1 MIETARWP
9 LALLMS
15 AASALSACGSAEQGP
30 DLTCGGAAPY
40 AVRGPYSV
48 GVRTLTRGSTVVEVW
63 YPAAKS
69 AEQLEPRA
77 SYDLKDWMP
86 PALAAKIAPT
96 APTRFQMD
104 AVRDAPL
111 LSDEGP
117 WPVVLFSHGLAA
129 YRSQS
134 SFFTA
139 HLASWGFV
147 VAAPDHPERG
157 LARLVQNQAPAFTRG
172 ADTLRFTLGVL
183 GEENAAG
190 GSWAAR
196 LKLDQVA
203 VSGHSAGGG
212 TANAMASD
220 AVVQTW
226 VAMASGNFQPTP
238 AKPVLLLAGE
248 QDGIVPP
255 SVVSQGYEALSAPGR
270 RYRNL
275 RGIGHLA
282 FSDIC
287 SIGREQ
293 GGIVEIAVK
302 SGIVISDFL
311 VTLAQDGCRPSDLQ
325 PERAWP
331 AINHFATAAIR
342 SGLGLDAAPLG
353 LDAAAD
359 ACFSG
364 LVSEARA
371 D

>member
-1 MIETARWP
+1 MTRGGRTLIAMI
-9 LALLMS
+9 LLCTS
-15 AASALSACGSAEQGP
+15 GACSEDAKVP
-30 DLTCGGAAPY
+30 DPTCAGAAPY

-63 YPAAKS
+63 YPAVQS
-69 AEQLEPRA
+69 AVQLEPRA
-77 SYDLKDWMP
+77 SYDLREWMP
-86 PALAAKIAPT
+86 AALAAKIAPA
-96 APTRFQMD
+96 APTKFQMD

-111 LSDEGP
+111 LSGSKP
-117 WPVVLFSHGLAA
+117 LPVVLFSHGLAA

-134 SFFTA
+134 SSFTA

-157 LARLVQNQAPAFTRG
+157 LARLVQNQAPVFSRG
-172 ADTLRFTLGVL
+172 AETLRFALGVL
-183 GEENAAG
+183 AEENAAG
-190 GSWAAR
+190 GSFAAR
-196 LKLDQVA
+196 LELTKIA

-212 TANAMASD
+212 TANAMAAE

-255 SVVSQGYEALSAPGR
+255 AVVSQGYEALPAPGR
-270 RYRNL
+270 SYRNL

-293 GGIVEIAVK
+293 GGIVQIAVS

-311 VTLAQDGCRPSDLQ
+311 VTLAQDGCRPSDLL

-331 AINHFATAAIR
+331 AINHFATAALR
-342 SGLGLDAAPLG
+342 SGLGIDPAPLG